1 MEEGVGKHWH
11 KQLIGA
17 GVAAPRG
24 QAGLEAFFFFPSR
37 LMMVMN
43 KI

>member
-1 MEEGVGKHWH
+1 VWKEEGVGKHWH

-24 QAGLEAFFFFPSR
+24 QAGLEAFFFSF
-37 LMMVMN
+37 LVN
-43 KI
+43 DGYE